1 MWGRSSPRNGLKLLA
16 AVVLFVSYSVCAQA
30 IVLGSSSGLGA
41 HVVRVIGNGG
51 KLNCSGVVL
60 DRMHVV
66 TAAHCGPRGVMIDGV
81 NIFGSR
87 ILRSAKL
94 EDGRVVNVR
103 GDVVII
109 NFRQALPAS
118 ASPITIGDQ
127 GTDGA
132 FTIAGFGATAEAQR
146 GRLGSLQEA
155 SVVHHK
161 PWLLVDPRR
170 DGELSASACYGDSG
184 GAVLRNGALVGVIT
198 RASHPSPSKVCGH
211 LTHYA
216 PIISTAAAPPPAPPA
231 ASEATTTSIS
241 PQALPQRYH
250 RRAVTRR

>member
-1 MWGRSSPRNGLKLLA
+1 MRCAAIVLL
-16 AVVLFVSYSVCAQA
+16 VSIPTFSQA

-41 HVVRVIGNGG
+41 YVVRVVGNGG

-60 DRMHVV
+60 DRMHVA

-81 NIFGSR
+81 NIFAAR
-87 ILRSAKL
+87 VTQSAKL
-94 EDGRVVNVR
+94 EDGRIVSLR
-103 GDVVII
+103 GDAVILG
-109 NFRQALPAS
+109 FRETLPLS
-118 ASPITIGDQ
+118 ASPITIGEQ
-127 GTDGA
+127 GQDGT

-146 GRLGSLQEA
+146 GTLGSLHEA

-184 GAVLRNGALVGVIT
+184 GAVLRNGALIGVIT

-211 LTHYA
+211 LTHYT
-216 PIISTAAAPPPAPPA
+216 PIVATAAAPSPVVN
-231 ASEATTTSIS
+231 SVDATNAQP
-241 PQALPQRYH
+241 PQALPQRRYY
-250 RRAVTRR
+250 RRAVTSR

>member
-1 MWGRSSPRNGLKLLA
+1 LLA
-16 AVVLFVSYSVCAQA
+16 LAAFISLPSSADA

-60 DRMHVV
+60 DKTHVV
-66 TAAHCGPRGVMIDGV
+66 TAAHCGARGVMIDGV

-94 EDGRVVNVR
+94 EDGRTVSVR

-109 NFRQALPAS
+109 GFRQALPAS

-146 GRLGSLQEA
+146 GTLGSLHEA

-170 DGELSASACYGDSG
+170 DSELSASACYGDSG

-198 RASHPSPSKVCGH
+198 RASHPHPNKVCGH

-216 PIISTAAAPPPAPPA
+216 PIISTAPPPSA
-231 ASEATTTSIS
+231 ETTTASVA
-241 PQALPQRYH
+241 PQAQPQRRY
-250 RRAVTRR
+250 RGAGTPR